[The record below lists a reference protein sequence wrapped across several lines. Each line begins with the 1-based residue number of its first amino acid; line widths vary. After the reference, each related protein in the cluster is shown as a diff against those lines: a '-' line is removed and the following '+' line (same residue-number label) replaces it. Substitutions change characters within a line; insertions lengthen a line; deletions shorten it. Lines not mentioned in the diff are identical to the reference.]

1 MCTDRAVT
9 RMSSDW
15 VAMKPIV
22 NRMANVCENITFPY
36 GKYDVSRFQ

>member
-9 RMSSDW
+9 RMNSDR

-22 NRMANVCENITFPY
+22 NRMTHASENITFPC
-36 GKYDVSRFQ
+36 GR